1 MLQDQPSLMT
11 RIAVGKGLGFLVGL
25 AGLVTFPYFMADV
38 GWLVRIGILLWYTTL
53 GGIIGLAGVLTW
65 HPVLQIPLPWWIR
78 GPLVGG
84 WMNFVLTFFAY
95 DFMEA
100 ILINLFGYGSPLAS
114 PWWFAAEGA
123 VVGFVIGGAA
133 TLLGGEGKASVDA

>member
-65 HPVLQIPLPWWIR
+65 HPVLQIPMPWWIR

>member
-53 GGIIGLAGVLTW
+53 GGIIGLAGVPST
-65 HPVLQIPLPWWIR
+65 
-78 GPLVGG
+78 
-84 WMNFVLTFFAY
+84 T
-95 DFMEA
+95 
-100 ILINLFGYGSPLAS
+100 
-114 PWWFAAEGA
+114 
-123 VVGFVIGGAA
+123 
-133 TLLGGEGKASVDA
+133 TT

>member
-123 VVGFVIGGAA
+123 VVGFFIGGAA

>member
-53 GGIIGLAGVLTW
+53 
-65 HPVLQIPLPWWIR
+65 
-78 GPLVGG
+78 VGG

-100 ILINLFGYGSPLAS
+100 ILIILFGYGSPLAS

>member
-65 HPVLQIPLPWWIR
+65 HPVLQIPMPWWIR

-95 DFMEA
+95 HFMEA

>member
-1 MLQDQPSLMT
+1 MILDQPSLMT

-123 VVGFVIGGAA
+123 VVGFFIGGAA

>member
-53 GGIIGLAGVLTW
+53 GGIIGLAGGLTW